1 MKASFQ
7 TVDEYIRTFPE
18 IVQLILQQIRETIKL
33 NAPEAVESI
42 AYQMPAYKTNGK
54 PLIYFAGYK
63 NHIGLYATPSGHSEF
78 AEELSNYKQ
87 GKGSVQFPL
96 HKPIPYELVRK
107 IVLFKVKENAA
118 KVK

>member
-7 TVDEYIRTFPE
+7 TVDEYIKNFPE
-18 IVQLILQQIRETIKL
+18 IVQVILQQIRETIKL

-54 PLIYFAGYK
+54 PLIYFGGYK
-63 NHIGLYATPSGHSEF
+63 NHIGLYATPSGYSEF
-78 AEELSNYKQ
+78 GEELSKYKQ

-96 HKPIPYELVRK
+96 NKPIPHGLVRK